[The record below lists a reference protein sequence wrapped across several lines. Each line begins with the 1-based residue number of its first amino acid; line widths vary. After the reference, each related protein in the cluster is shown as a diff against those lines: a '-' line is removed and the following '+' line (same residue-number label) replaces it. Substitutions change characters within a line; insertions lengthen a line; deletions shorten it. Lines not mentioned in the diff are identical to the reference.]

1 MEAFAVG
8 ITALMNVYVL
18 TALAI
23 GAIGGVV
30 LGAIPGLGPV
40 VAIAILLPATFQMDP
55 LVGLSL
61 LLGIYSGA
69 WYGGAIPA
77 ILINTPGTP
86 VNVLTTYDGY
96 PMTKRGEGRRAL
108 TLAYTSS
115 FVGGIVS
122 VLALVLLSQPLAAIA
137 SNFGSPE
144 FAMAATTAV
153 VLVVLA
159 HCGATLPAAMMVG
172 VGLFLSTVGLEQTFY
187 SQRYTFDQQWLLSGF
202 PLIPVGLGLFAVSQ
216 GLVLLSGA
224 QNPPDTKEPATPN
237 YSALFEVFTYPVTL
251 FRSAGFGVVMGV
263 LPGVGEWMA
272 QFFSYTL
279 ARSGS
284 KNPEQ
289 FGKGSP
295 EGLIASETA
304 NNAVPAS
311 AMVPLLS
318 LGLPGEALTAMMLA
332 VFTVHNVFPGPTL
345 FETRPDFVYGLYGS
359 LFMINIVAF
368 VFLLLFSHWI
378 ALVTRL
384 NYKLIGMGVL
394 VFAFVGVY
402 TTNYNIRDCYL
413 ALAFGIIGLG
423 LRRAGLPL
431 MPILLGLVLGP
442 ILENRL
448 RQAIGTSGSAIVF
461 FERPISLVFIGMMA
475 LAIALHLYSVFRKDP
490 VGEIEHAGKHD

>member
-1 MEAFAVG
+1 MESFRIG
-8 ITALMNVYVL
+8 LTAILDFYVL
-18 TALAI
+18 AALVA
-23 GAIGGVV
+23 GALSGVI

-40 VAIAILLPATFQMDP
+40 VAIAILLPATFQMEP
-55 LVGLSL
+55 LVGLTL
-61 LLGIYSGA
+61 LLGIYSGS

-96 PMTKRGEGRRAL
+96 PMTQRGEARRAL

-122 VLALVLLSQPLAAIA
+122 VLALVLFAAPLASIA

-144 FAMAATTAV
+144 FAMAATTAI

-159 HCGATLPAAMMVG
+159 HRGATLPALAMVG
-172 VGLFLSTVGLEQTFY
+172 MGLFLSTVGLEQTHY
-187 SQRYTFDQQWLLSGF
+187 SQRYTFGQQWLLSGF

-216 GLVLLSGA
+216 GFILLSGA
-224 QNPPDTKEPATPN
+224 QNPPATKEPASPN
-237 YSALFEVFTYPVTL
+237 YKALFEVFTYPVTL

-272 QFFSYTL
+272 QFFSYTT
-279 ARSGS
+279 ARAGS
-284 KNPEQ
+284 KSPEQ
-289 FGKGSP
+289 FGKGAP

-304 NNAVPAS
+304 NNAVPAA

-345 FETRPDFVYGLYGS
+345 FETRPDFIYGLYGS
-359 LFMINIVAF
+359 LFLVNIVAF
-368 VFLLLFSHWI
+368 LFLLGFGHWI
-378 ALVTRL
+378 AQFTRL
-384 NYKLIGMGVL
+384 NYKLIGAGIL

-402 TTNYNIRDCYL
+402 TSNYNLNDCYL
-413 ALAFGIIGLG
+413 ALVFGLIGVA
-423 LRRAGLPL
+423 LRRAGMPL
-431 MPILLGLVLGP
+431 VPILLGLVLGP

-448 RQAIGTSGSAIVF
+448 RQAIGTNGSAWVF
-461 FERPISLVFIGMMA
+461 LERPISIVFVCLSV
-475 LAIALHLYSVFRKDP
+475 LAIGLHFYAYFRG
-490 VGEIEHAGKHD
+490 VGTGSIKRGGED